1 MNRTLNTLALAFFLL
16 STAVSA
22 ETFEA
27 NGVVTDISLARALIT
42 VDEDTYQLPNKVSD
56 ANSNSL
62 VPVIYQLQVGSV
74 VRVTGDDA
82 TQRIDSLAILHQP
95 TAEELLQQEPAR

>member
-1 MNRTLNTLALAFFLL
+1 MNRTLNTLALTFFLL

-27 NGVVTDISLARALIT
+27 NGVVTDINLARALIT
-42 VDEDTYQLPNKVSD
+42 VDEETYQLPNRVSD
-56 ANSNSL
+56 ANSNSS
-62 VPVIYQLQVGSV
+62 VPVIYQLQFGSV

-82 TQRIDSLAILHQP
+82 AQRIDSLAILHQP
-95 TAEELLQQEPAR
+95 TAEELLQQEPAQ